1 MDDNIPIYVTDY
13 WRGHPKARWNGRQIR
28 NACQT
33 ALALVEFEAQG
44 GQHDAIVDPDAVIN
58 LDVKH
63 FKLVAKAY
71 LNFIEY
77 LKSIYKIYADEKAAE
92 DLIRASVEKG
102 DLPNPLTISSKFESL
117 RSWVPKEQMQQF
129 YNPQGDYN
137 TPTQARYQQFSTSN
151 LSGAQYPMPYLQ
163 HQQPTHGLSF
173 QVPENPQIQPHSLQS
188 IQARSNVTANGIYQ
202 RGQPTITHTPQYS
215 TMQPG
220 LTTSGYATNAPGERN
235 LHHNDMQPG
244 PTTEGY
250 ATTTPGSHPTLAR
263 TSQYSNVYPGLASSG
278 DATNTQGESLRQA
291 ELNITA
297 NANAALQINTNR
309 NFPQQDGGYEMN
321 GPMANAPGSQVPPQ
335 S

>member
-13 WRGHPKARWNGRQIR
+13 WRDHPKARWNGRQIR

-33 ALALVEFEAQG
+33 ALALAEFEAQG

-63 FKLVAKAY
+63 FQLVAKAY

-117 RSWVPKEQMQQF
+117 RSWVPKEQMQRF

-137 TPTQARYQQFSTSN
+137 TATQARYPQFSTSN
-151 LSGAQYPMPYLQ
+151 LSGVQYAMPYPQ
-163 HQQPTHGLSF
+163 HQQPTHGPLYHVS
-173 QVPENPQIQPHSLQS
+173 ENPQIQPHSLQS
-188 IQARSNVTANGIYQ
+188 IQARSNATATGMYQ
-202 RGQPTITHTPQYS
+202 RGQPTITSTTQYCN
-215 TMQPG
+215 MQPG
-220 LTTSGYATNAPGERN
+220 LTTSGYATNAQEEGS

-244 PTTEGY
+244 PTTGGH
-250 ATTTPGSHPTLAR
+250 ATTTQGSHPALAR
-263 TSQYSNVYPGLASSG
+263 NSQYSNVYPGPASSS
-278 DATNTQGESLRQA
+278 DATITQSAHMRQA
-291 ELNITA
+291 ELDIMA
-297 NANAALQINTNR
+297 NPNAALQTNTNW
-309 NFPQQDGGYEMN
+309 NFPPQHGGYEMN
-321 GPMANAPGSQVPPQ
+321 GLMANAPGSQVPPQ
-335 S
+335 G